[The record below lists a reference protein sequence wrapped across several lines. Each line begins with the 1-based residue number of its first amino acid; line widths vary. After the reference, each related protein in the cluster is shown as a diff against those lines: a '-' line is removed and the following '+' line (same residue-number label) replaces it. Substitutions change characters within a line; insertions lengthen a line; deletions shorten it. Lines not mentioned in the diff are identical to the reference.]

1 MECCYCYFLLKIQ
14 FNGTIEFYFKVS
26 KLFFML
32 FSLCSLN
39 FMVEALIFCFLI
51 LSLFEAVRYCSL
63 LPLLLQWD
71 PHAGGWWQLALISRA
86 GKVRPSVACGQL
98 DSVTSLEQT

>member
-1 MECCYCYFLLKIQ
+1 
-14 FNGTIEFYFKVS
+14 
-26 KLFFML
+26 ML

-51 LSLFEAVRYCSL
+51 LSLFEAVVPLHRYGSV

-86 GKVRPSVACGQL
+86 AKVRPRVACGQL